1 MPTRAPEIAVSAS
14 YHAFTRTA
22 VSTATTT
29 APPDLLASWIM
40 SVMLDELS
48 EELVAGMLIVHNDNR
63 DSFWYRF
70 YDYTEDMP
78 ELVPKIKDSA
88 SEKEKEIDHQVL
100 TTLTKYD
107 NLSLRK
113 ELGVNQLSYTE
124 LLLKERF

>member
-1 MPTRAPEIAVSAS
+1 
-14 YHAFTRTA
+14 
-22 VSTATTT
+22 
-29 APPDLLASWIM
+29 
-40 SVMLDELS
+40 MLDELS
-48 EELVAGMLIVHNDNR
+48 KELVAGMLIVHNDNR

-88 SEKEKEIDHQVL
+88 SEKEKEINHQVL
-100 TTLTKYD
+100 TTSTKYD